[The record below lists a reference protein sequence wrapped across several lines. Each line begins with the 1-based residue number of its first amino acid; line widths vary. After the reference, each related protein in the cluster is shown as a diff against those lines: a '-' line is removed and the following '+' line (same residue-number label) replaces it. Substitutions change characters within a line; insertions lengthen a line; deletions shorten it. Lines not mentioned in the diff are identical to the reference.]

1 MQRTWFCAYQQPA
14 IRDCVIPSPTHTL
27 PFPNAPS
34 SFWCFLL
41 ISKHCTASCNTAPA
55 PSLHPLQQAML
66 RASLGWKPVTNK
78 HSLSAYGRCSSSSA
92 AVTNFQ
98 WLPTAWITSKNVNL
112 LGPYPLFPDTSHEH
126 SKHHS
131 QWTAGPQKHLPH
143 LCSHKPLCLTC
154 PLLQNMFQSY
164 SSFKAFWNRILCTN
178 PQVIPTPKLRSS
190 SPA

>member
-1 MQRTWFCAYQQPA
+1 MEGQDCRHTGKRHVTWVSLWGPTAGTQSRDNNSMQRTWFCAYQQPA

-41 ISKHCTASCNTAPA
+41 ISKHCTASCNTAPG

-112 LGPYPLFPDTSHEH
+112 LGPYPLFPDTS
-126 SKHHS
+126 
-131 QWTAGPQKHLPH
+131 
-143 LCSHKPLCLTC
+143 
-154 PLLQNMFQSY
+154 Y
-164 SSFKAFWNRILCTN
+164 
-178 PQVIPTPKLRSS
+178 
-190 SPA
+190 